1 MKPILMRHVETTT
14 ESFKAWINGNPYCHN
29 PWHYHPE
36 CELTSIE
43 EGKGVLFM
51 GDHVTNYREND
62 IFLIG
67 PNLPHEYRSSIK
79 DSPDFIS
86 KSIAIHFRKDFPGYD
101 FYKIPEAK
109 TIFHILEQSKRGI
122 KFNDHNAQK
131 KVKEKL
137 SHIFQAEGIER
148 INILFSILEIVACSK
163 EQECLSSQSFIDS
176 IEEDQD
182 QKMYKIYKYIMA
194 NFKNQISIDNLAS
207 EVNMTKTS
215 FCRFFKK
222 RTNKSL
228 TRYVNEI
235 RIGYACKLLYTE
247 SFNISEA
254 AYESGFEN
262 ISNFNKQF
270 MKIKK
275 KTPSQILS
283 QFANESKKR
292 PPLFNIFLL
301 LFLIIS

>member
-14 ESFKAWINGNPYCHN
+14 ESFKAWINGNPYSHN

-36 CELTSIE
+36 CEITAID
-43 EGKGVLFM
+43 EGQGVLFV
-51 GDHVTNYREND
+51 GDSITNYGKND
-62 IFLIG
+62 LILIG

-79 DSPDFIS
+79 ETPDFLS
-86 KSIAIHFRKDFPGYD
+86 KSMSIHFRKDFPGFD
-101 FYKIPEAK
+101 FYKMPEAK
-109 TIFHILEQSKRGI
+109 IIFQILEQSKRGI
-122 KFNDHNAQK
+122 KFNDRTAQK

-137 SHIFQAEGIER
+137 SSIFQAKGIER
-148 INILFSILEIVACSK
+148 INILFSILEIMANSA
-163 EQECLSSQSFIDS
+163 EQEYLSSQSFIDS
-176 IEEDQD
+176 IDEDQD

-194 NFKNQISIDNLAS
+194 NFKEQISIDHLAA

-228 TRYVNEI
+228 VQYVNEI
-235 RIGYACKLLYTE
+235 RVGYACKMLYTE
-247 SFNISEA
+247 AYNISEA

-275 KTPSQILS
+275 QTPSQILAK
-283 QFANESKKR
+283 FAKK
-292 PPLFNIFLL
+292 
-301 LFLIIS
+301 

>member
-14 ESFKAWINGNPYCHN
+14 ESFKAWTNGNPYSHN

-36 CELTSIE
+36 CEITAID
-43 EGKGVLFM
+43 EGKGVLFV
-51 GDHVTNYREND
+51 GDYVTNYEKND
-62 IFLIG
+62 LILIG

-79 DSPDFIS
+79 KTPDFLT
-86 KSIAIHFRKDFPGYD
+86 KSTSIHFRKDFPGDD

-109 TIFHILEQSKRGI
+109 IIFHILEQSKRGI
-122 KFNDHNAQK
+122 KFNDRTAQI

-137 SHIFQAEGIER
+137 SQIFQVKGIER
-148 INILFSILEIVACSK
+148 INILFSILEIMAYSE
-163 EQECLSSQSFIDS
+163 EQEYLSSQSFIDS

-194 NFKNQISIDNLAS
+194 NFKEQISIDLLAS

-228 TRYVNEI
+228 VQYVNEI
-235 RIGYACKLLYTE
+235 RIGYACKMLYSET
-247 SFNISEA
+247 FNISEA

-275 KTPSQILS
+275 KTPSQILA
-283 QFANESKKR
+283 QFANEK
-292 PPLFNIFLL
+292 
-301 LFLIIS
+301 